1 MTGARRIYEIY
12 QGQELK
18 AIVCVRED
26 GQKEW
31 DFSPD
36 PVEQGFWM
44 KDTPVQEDIERMI
57 DHSPNEDFHFGRF
70 TIRRRKEGTA

>member
-1 MTGARRIYEIY
+1 MYEIY

-18 AIVCVRED
+18 AIVRVQEE

-36 PVEQGFWM
+36 VEYGGFCM
-44 KDTPVQEDIERMI
+44 ENSKEDIEQQMI
-57 DHSPNEDFHFGRF
+57 DHSPNENFHFGGL
-70 TIRRRKEGTA
+70 TIRRQVD